1 MGELF
6 EFEELA
12 SKPSC
17 VILSHLEWWVQVT
30 FCEAYL

>member
-17 VILSHLEWWVQVT
+17 VILSHLEWK
-30 FCEAYL
+30 YLLKAPRKR